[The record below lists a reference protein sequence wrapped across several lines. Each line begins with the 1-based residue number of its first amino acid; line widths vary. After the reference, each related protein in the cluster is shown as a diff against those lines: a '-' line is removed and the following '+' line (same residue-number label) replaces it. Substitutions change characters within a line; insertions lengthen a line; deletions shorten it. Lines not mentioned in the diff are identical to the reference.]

1 LYSLTFF
8 EQFNPKIKIILINI
22 LKKVLQRLTWEP
34 QNNEKNTQKMLR
46 NLVLESLGKTEDS
59 DVKLEAQ
66 HKFKQ
71 YLKNP
76 KSISADLLVPIFITV
91 AWNGDNTI
99 HEELMTLYHKVETQE
114 EKIRVL
120 TGLAY
125 FKNKDLIIKTLE
137 FSLSEEVRIQNMATI
152 IKNIGSNP
160 FGRQI
165 LWSWLKN
172 NWEKLTTKTKKGNT
186 VLKKILGVIS
196 EITDESGIIE
206 VKEFFENNP
215 VPGTENTLKQELER
229 AIIYSRFLKKI
240 KNEFLFT

>member
-125 FKNKDLIIKTLE
+125 FKNKDLII
-137 FSLSEEVRIQNMATI
+137 
-152 IKNIGSNP
+152 GSNP